1 MPPASPTPTA
11 SASWRR
17 YRVPVPDRAAFG
29 AAWPAVAVNLFWFLV
44 MVSWLPMVAGLQD
57 LLIKLRM
64 GAAAMAF
71 QVKPDMLSFLLIA
84 FGIVV
89 SGLARFRF
97 MTALC
102 VAPALVAVAMAAD
115 AASLGGW
122 PEAHRWLLPLG
133 LAAVVVSA
141 GCFVIHGKLRSP
153 ATGAFLFLAAVEALG
168 GLLPLAPEEGA
179 PPLVVVPGTSP
190 QPVATGG
197 YLTFGRLFHAYHLSF
212 LDLLIVAS
220 LIVLGR
226 FLVLLYR
233 HNRPGWNG
241 LRSNLDREALKR
253 TAWLSVPFFAMILLL
268 GWFWNGVGQQA
279 EAYALAA
286 LREPGAAQA
295 GQTLEAAVRE
305 ASQREQRKLAEAS
318 KAGLAD
324 AAAKARDGTTQMV
337 DKVMPN
343 VRASF
348 PPYLMQLR
356 GCRWYDVMCHVMNGI
371 KSVVNS
377 IYRKARDAA
386 LNSLEAELRKADAFG
401 KEQLA
406 DKQRMATTAIAD
418 FQARSTSWADT
429 AISKAFETARWIGMV
444 LSIYGFM
451 VAIKTVMVILS
462 RIVYRD
468 APGNALFASLKPG
481 AAHSVSSPPEVDGQ
495 EVELKDRSQ
504 DIYVALRY
512 EIRNAVANIS
522 VPQPTTGFFSR
533 VVSGRYAFGHLRGAT
548 LPAGGASI
556 VVNAP
561 SELVSWTLAAGE
573 EIILRYDDLVGF
585 SSNVRLAT
593 DVNLSL
599 EATLFGRF
607 VFHKAVGPGIVI
619 MQTEGE
625 AVAGKERDTRESRRS
640 TSLKAWELQAG
651 FQIQSNLDWRGVY
664 LAPFNIRKRNGSL
677 LIYDAGPKNSRWS
690 SVGLVKAVR
699 TFLLPF

>member
-1 MPPASPTPTA
+1 MPPASPAPA
-11 SASWRR
+11 ASSASWRR
-17 YRVPVPDRAAFG
+17 HLVHLPTPAALST
-29 AAWPAVAVNLFWFLV
+29 AWPAVSVNLFWFLV

-64 GAAAMAF
+64 GTAAMAF
-71 QVKPDMLSFLLIA
+71 PVKPDMLSFLLIA

-89 SGLARFRF
+89 TGLTRFRF
-97 MTALC
+97 MTAFC

-133 LAAVVVSA
+133 LASVAASA

-153 ATGAFLFLAAVEALG
+153 ATGAFLFLAAAEALG
-168 GLLPLAPEEGA
+168 GLFPLAPVDGA
-179 PPLVVVPGTSP
+179 PRIVAVAGTP
-190 QPVATGG
+190 PEPVTTGG

-212 LDLLIVAS
+212 LDLIIVAS

-233 HNRPGWNG
+233 HNRPGWDG
-241 LRSNLDREALKR
+241 LRSKIDRKAVKL
-253 TAWLSVPFFAMILLL
+253 TAWLSVPFFAIILLL

-279 EAYALAA
+279 EAYAILA
-286 LREPGAAQA
+286 LGEPSAP
-295 GQTLEAAVRE
+295 TLEAALRT

-318 KAGLAD
+318 AAGLAD
-324 AAAKARDGTTQMV
+324 AAAKAQDGTTRML
-337 DKVMPN
+337 DFVMPN
-343 VRASF
+343 VRKSF
-348 PPYLMQLR
+348 PPYLMGL
-356 GCRWYDVMCHVMNGI
+356 GDCRWYDVMCHVMNGI

-386 LNSLEAELRKADAFG
+386 LNSLEAELRKADALG
-401 KEQLA
+401 KEKLEE
-406 DKQRMATTAIAD
+406 KQKIATTAIAE
-418 FQARSTSWADT
+418 FQARSTLWADT
-429 AISKAFETARWIGMV
+429 AISKAFEAARWIGMV

-451 VAIKTVMVILS
+451 VAVKTVMVILS
-462 RIVYRD
+462 RIVYGD
-468 APGNALFASLKPG
+468 VVGNSLFASLKPG
-481 AAHSVSSPPEVDGQ
+481 VSRSVSRSPKVEGQ
-495 EVELKDRSQ
+495 EVDLKDRSQ
-504 DIYVALRY
+504 DMYVALRY

-522 VPQPTTGFFSR
+522 LPQPATGMFSR
-533 VVSGRYAFGHLRGAT
+533 VLSGRYALGRLRGAT
-548 LPAGGASI
+548 LPDGGASI

-573 EIILRYDDLVGF
+573 EIILRYDDLVAF
-585 SSNVRLAT
+585 SSTVRLAT

-599 EATLFGRF
+599 QATLFGRF
-607 VFHKAVGPGIVI
+607 VFHKAVGPGVVI

-625 AVAGKERDTRESRRS
+625 AVAGKERYTRESRRP

-664 LAPFNIRKRNGSL
+664 LAPFNIRKRAGCL
-677 LIYDAGPKNSRWS
+677 LIYDAGPNNSRWS
-690 SVGLVKAVR
+690 SIGLVRAVR